1 MSFRAQLIVISTTS
15 RVFLTTSPDNAPSF
29 PVISTEGRNPS
40 GLRFLTCLRN
50 DNAKKSETTLH
61 PVITPHAR
69 ALLQTVTLIFLLSLS
84 HLAFGQSTTRTS
96 VSLIYE
102 AIAATNAT
110 LWLAEDARLFEK
122 YGLDTKVV
130 HARGAVPVQ
139 ALVSGS
145 VEFGAFSGSSAIAAV
160 LAGSDLIFV
169 AAKGNFAVMSFWVRR
184 DSPIKT
190 LADLRGKTIGVTRAG
205 SATHTIARIALKS
218 AGLAD
223 RDVKFLH
230 HGGLPESFA
239 SLDRSIVDASL
250 GSPPRPGFK
259 ELVDLSSLKIPFL
272 QGAIEVQR
280 SFLQNRRDTVLNL
293 LKAYIETIKLAK
305 EKPELAIA
313 AISKRMRV
321 PPEVVR
327 PVYQP
332 HENVLEEIPYVR
344 RDSVQAIFDQYPK
357 EQLKGLS
364 YEKLVDNSLLQR
376 LEDSG
381 FIKNLYRR

>member
-1 MSFRAQLIVISTTS
+1 L
-15 RVFLTTSPDNAPSF
+15 
-29 PVISTEGRNPS
+29 
-40 GLRFLTCLRN
+40 LRCLTCIRN
-50 DNAKKSETTLH
+50 DQSAKLGKLH
-61 PVITPHAR
+61 RGAVKTSAHALTRILVI
-69 ALLQTVTLIFLLSLS
+69 LLLLLSRAAL
-84 HLAFGQSTTRTS
+84 GQSTARTS

-110 LWLAEDARLFEK
+110 LWLAEDARLFQK
-122 YGLDTKVV
+122 YGLDAKVV
-130 HARGAVPVQ
+130 HARGAIPVQ
-139 ALVSGS
+139 ALVGGS
-145 VEFGAFSGSSAIAAV
+145 VEFGAFSGSSTVAAV
-160 LAGSDLIFV
+160 LAGSDIVFV

-184 DSPIKT
+184 DSPIKS
-190 LADLRGKTIGVTRAG
+190 LAELRGKTIGVTRAG
-205 SATHTIARIALKS
+205 SASHAIARLALKS
-218 AGLAD
+218 AGLSD
-223 RDVKFLH
+223 REVKYLH

-239 SLDRSIVDASL
+239 SLDQSIVEASM

-259 ELVDLSSLKIPFL
+259 ELLDLSSLKIPFL

-280 SFLQNRRDTVLNL
+280 SFLQNRRETVLNM
-293 LKAYIETIKLAK
+293 LKAYVETIKLAK

-321 PPEVVR
+321 PVEIVR

-344 RDSVQAIFDQYPK
+344 RDSVQVILDQVPK

-364 YEKLVDNSLLQR
+364 YEKLVDNSLLQQ

-381 FIKNLYRR
+381 FIKSLYRR

>member
-1 MSFRAQLIVISTTS
+1 VKRILIILLLISPSAFAQT
-15 RVFLTTSPDNAPSF
+15 D
-29 PVISTEGRNPS
+29 
-40 GLRFLTCLRN
+40 
-50 DNAKKSETTLH
+50 KKI
-61 PVITPHAR
+61 P
-69 ALLQTVTLIFLLSLS
+69 
-84 HLAFGQSTTRTS
+84 

-102 AIAATNAT
+102 AIAATNAP
-110 LWLAEDARLFEK
+110 LWLAEDAWLFEK
-122 YGLDTKVV
+122 YGLDLRVV

-160 LAGSDLIFV
+160 LAGSDLVFV

-184 DSPIKT
+184 DSPIKS
-190 LADLRGKTIGVTRAG
+190 LADLRGKTVGVTRAG
-205 SATHTIARIALKS
+205 SATHTIARLALKS
-218 AGLAD
+218 AGLNE
-223 RDVKFLH
+223 REVKFLH

-239 SLDRSIVDASL
+239 SLDRGIVDASL

-259 ELVDLSSLKIPFL
+259 ELVDLSSQKIPFL

-280 SFLQNRRDTVLNL
+280 SFLQSRRDTVVNL
-293 LKAYIETIKLAK
+293 LKAYVETIKLAK
-305 EKPELAIA
+305 QRPELAIA

-321 PPEVVR
+321 PVEIVK

-332 HENVLEEIPYVR
+332 HENVLEELPYVR
-344 RDSVQAIFDQYPK
+344 RDSVQVILDQYPK

-364 YEKLVDNSLLQR
+364 YERLVDNSLLQQ

-381 FIKNLYRR
+381 FIKNLYHR

>member
-1 MSFRAQLIVISTTS
+1 MKKILVIV
-15 RVFLTTSPDNAPSF
+15 
-29 PVISTEGRNPS
+29 
-40 GLRFLTCLRN
+40 
-50 DNAKKSETTLH
+50 
-61 PVITPHAR
+61 
-69 ALLQTVTLIFLLSLS
+69 LLLLSRDA
-84 HLAFGQSTTRTS
+84 LAQSEKKTS

-110 LWLAEDARLFEK
+110 LWLAEDARVFEK
-122 YGLDTKVV
+122 YSLDAKVV

-145 VEFGAFSGSSAIAAV
+145 AEFGAFSGSSAVAAV
-160 LAGSDLIFV
+160 LAGSDLVFV

-184 DSPIKT
+184 DSPIQS
-190 LADLRGKTIGVTRAG
+190 LADLRGKTVGVTRAG

-218 AGLAD
+218 AGLSD

-239 SLDRSIVDASL
+239 SLDQGIVDASM
-250 GSPPRPGFK
+250 GSPPRPGFR

-280 SFLQNRRDTVLNL
+280 SFLRSRRDVVANL
-293 LKAYIETIKLAK
+293 LKAYLETIKLAK

-321 PPEVVR
+321 PADYVR
-327 PVYQP
+327 SVYEP
-332 HENVLEEIPYVR
+332 HEKVLEEVPYVR
-344 RDSVQAIFDQYPK
+344 RDSVQAILDEYPK
-357 EQLKGLS
+357 DNLKGLA
-364 YEKLVDNSLLQR
+364 YERLVDNSVLQQ
-376 LEDSG
+376 LEGSG
-381 FIKNLYRR
+381 FIKALYRR